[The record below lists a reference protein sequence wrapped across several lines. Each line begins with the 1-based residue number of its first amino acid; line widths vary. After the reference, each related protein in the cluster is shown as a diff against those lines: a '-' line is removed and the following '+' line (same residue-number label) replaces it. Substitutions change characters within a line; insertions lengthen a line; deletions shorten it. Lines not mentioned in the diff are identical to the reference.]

1 MKSKVCFLVIFGL
14 LFVSLMGC
22 GGSSSGIGSISGTT
36 YLSIVGTW
44 TKASSTG
51 DGVNLPTQLIFNEN
65 GYGSSSGGVYAAALF
80 YWTYY
85 GTTLTFY
92 HSAQIGQHDATPFLV
107 LTAPL
112 VGTVVSPM
120 TLTTTT
126 GGTATY
132 NH

>member
-1 MKSKVCFLVIFGL
+1 MKSKVSFLVVFGL
-14 LFVSLMGC
+14 LFVFLMGC
-22 GGSSSGIGSISGTT
+22 GGTYGGSSN

-44 TKASSTG
+44 NKASSTG
-51 DGVNLPTQLIFNEN
+51 DGANLPDQLIFNSN
-65 GYGSSSGGVYAAALF
+65 SYGSSSGGVYAAATF

-85 GTTLTFY
+85 GATLSFY
-92 HSAQIGQHDATPFLV
+92 HTNNDVTPFLV

-112 VGTVVSPM
+112 VGSVVSPM

-132 NH
+132 NR